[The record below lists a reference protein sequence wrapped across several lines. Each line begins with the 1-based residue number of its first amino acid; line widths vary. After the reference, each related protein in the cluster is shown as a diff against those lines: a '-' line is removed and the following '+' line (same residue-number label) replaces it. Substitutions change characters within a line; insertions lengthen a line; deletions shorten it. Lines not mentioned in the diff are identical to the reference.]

1 MKIKEIVARRDA
13 PYLGL
18 YFVLPDPTVIEL
30 AAVSGY
36 DFIRIDMEHHTFS
49 YDKLGDMLRVARL
62 CGLRTEVRVS
72 NVTDITKILNMGA
85 NGIVCPNV
93 DTLEIAKE
101 VVKYTKY
108 APCGMRGMYSMMPE
122 NKFGIDSIAPYLS
135 EANEN
140 ITVTLQIESLSGIRN
155 LDEILK
161 LDGVDMIATGR
172 GDLSQSMGLLGQNT
186 SPAVFEQEN
195 HIVQKTLAAG
205 KDPAILVP
213 NRQRAQELWEQ
224 GVRIMLIGYDLDILA
239 KGMKKNYD
247 AFSSGF

>member
-1 MKIKEIVARRDA
+1 MKLKEIIAQRDT

-18 YFVLPDPTVIEL
+18 YIVLPDPTVIEL
-30 AAVSGY
+30 AAASGY

-49 YDKLGDMLRVARL
+49 YDKLGDMLRIARL

-72 NVTDITKILNMGA
+72 SVTDITKILNMGA

-93 DTLEIAKE
+93 DTPEIAKE
-101 VVKYTKY
+101 VIKYTKY

-122 NKFGIDSIAPYLS
+122 NKFGIDSIVPYLS
-135 EANEN
+135 DANEN
-140 ITVTLQIESLSGIRN
+140 VTVTLQIESLSGIRN

-186 SPAVFEQEN
+186 SAAVFEQEN
-195 HIVQKTLAAG
+195 RIIKKVLAAG
-205 KDPAILVP
+205 KTPAILVP
-213 NRQRAQELWEQ
+213 NRQRAQELWNQ
-224 GVRIMLIGYDLDILA
+224 GVRIMLIGYDLDMLA
-239 KGMKKNYD
+239 KGLKKNYET
-247 AFSSGF
+247 FSLGY